1 MNYRPHVTPLVGV
14 WVDDSF
20 AFCTGPDEQKARNLA
35 SGTAVVLEGNAERV
49 TGKAELTA
57 LADAYRE
64 KYGEDWDFAGDDEI
78 FNPEGT
84 RP

>member
-64 KYGEDWDFAGDDEI
+64 KYGEDWDFAVDDEF